1 MVGGRLGLRRVA
13 VALEVGGDD
22 GEVIGEPRGDLVSHS
37 VGLRV
42 AVELIAYSK
51 PSNIASALT
60 RSS

>member
-13 VALEVGGDD
+13 VALEVGGD